1 MEDCF
6 RKGLLRRVEP
16 SLTKSK
22 DSVTEAREWLSE
34 AMKNKASEAYKSAIS
49 SLYLA
54 IFHSARAVL
63 FRDGVREKS
72 HYCVGVYLEKY
83 VDEGVLEEDWVF
95 NIRQD
100 KERAAYGPVLVPDAS
115 FKGGGGFRDRY
126 CKEVCGSDG
135 EAAGGSG
142 VMAASEFGEKEPQ
155 MNADLIPRRISA

>member
-22 DSVTEAREWLSE
+22 DSITEAREWLSE

-83 VDEGVLEEDWVF
+83 VDEGVLEEDWVLIF
-95 NIRQD
+95 DRIRSVQHTD
-100 KERAAYGPVLVPDAS
+100 QYSFQMHPSKEEVDSGIDIAGKFV
-115 FKGGGGFRDRY
+115 DRME
-126 CKEVCGSDG
+126 KLLEEV
-135 EAAGGSG
+135 A
-142 VMAASEFGEKEPQ
+142 
-155 MNADLIPRRISA
+155 

>member
-22 DSVTEAREWLSE
+22 DSITEAREWLSE

-83 VDEGVLEEDWVF
+83 VDEGVLEEDWVLIF
-95 NIRQD
+95 DRIRSVRHTGQYSFQTHPS
-100 KERAAYGPVLVPDAS
+100 KEEVDSGIDIARKFVDRMEKLL
-115 FKGGGGFRDRY
+115 GG
-126 CKEVCGSDG
+126 V
-135 EAAGGSG
+135 A
-142 VMAASEFGEKEPQ
+142 
-155 MNADLIPRRISA
+155 

>member
-6 RKGLLRRVEP
+6 KKGLLRRVEP

-22 DSVTEAREWLSE
+22 DSITEAREWLSE

-83 VDEGVLEEDWVF
+83 VDEGVLEEDWVLIF
-95 NIRQD
+95 DRIRSIRHTDQYSFQTHPS
-100 KERAAYGPVLVPDAS
+100 KEEVDSGIDIAGKFV
-115 FKGGGGFRDRY
+115 DRME
-126 CKEVCGSDG
+126 KLLE
-135 EAAGGSG
+135 G
-142 VMAASEFGEKEPQ
+142 VA
-155 MNADLIPRRISA
+155 

>member
-22 DSVTEAREWLSE
+22 DSITEAREWLSE

-83 VDEGVLEEDWVF
+83 VDEGVLEEDWVLIF
-95 NIRQD
+95 DRIRSVRHTDQYSFQTHPS
-100 KERAAYGPVLVPDAS
+100 KEEVDSGIDIARKFV
-115 FKGGGGFRDRY
+115 DRME
-126 CKEVCGSDG
+126 KLLE
-135 EAAGGSG
+135 G
-142 VMAASEFGEKEPQ
+142 VA
-155 MNADLIPRRISA
+155 

>member
-22 DSVTEAREWLSE
+22 DSITEAREWLSE

-83 VDEGVLEEDWVF
+83 VDEGVLEEDWVLIF
-95 NIRQD
+95 DRIRSIRHTDQYSFQTHPS
-100 KERAAYGPVLVPDAS
+100 KEEVDSGIDIAGKFV
-115 FKGGGGFRDRY
+115 DRME
-126 CKEVCGSDG
+126 KLLE
-135 EAAGGSG
+135 G
-142 VMAASEFGEKEPQ
+142 VA
-155 MNADLIPRRISA
+155 

>member
-1 MEDCF
+1 MNKMEDCF

-22 DSVTEAREWLSE
+22 DSITEAREWLSE

-83 VDEGVLEEDWVF
+83 VDEGVLEEDWVLIF
-95 NIRQD
+95 DRIRSVRHTGQYSFQTHPS
-100 KERAAYGPVLVPDAS
+100 KEEVDSGIDIARKFVDRMEKLL
-115 FKGGGGFRDRY
+115 GG
-126 CKEVCGSDG
+126 V
-135 EAAGGSG
+135 A
-142 VMAASEFGEKEPQ
+142 
-155 MNADLIPRRISA
+155 

>member
-22 DSVTEAREWLSE
+22 DSITEAREWLSE
-34 AMKNKASEAYKSAIS
+34 AMKNEGSEAYKSAIS

-83 VDEGVLEEDWVF
+83 VDEGVLEEDWVLIF
-95 NIRQD
+95 DRIRSVRHTDQYSFQTHPS
-100 KERAAYGPVLVPDAS
+100 KEEVDSGIDIARKFV
-115 FKGGGGFRDRY
+115 DRME
-126 CKEVCGSDG
+126 KLLEEV
-135 EAAGGSG
+135 A
-142 VMAASEFGEKEPQ
+142 
-155 MNADLIPRRISA
+155 

>member
-1 MEDCF
+1 MNKMEDCF

-22 DSVTEAREWLSE
+22 DSITEAREWLSE

-83 VDEGVLEEDWVF
+83 VDEGVLEEDWVLIF
-95 NIRQD
+95 DRIRSVRHTDQYSFQTHPS
-100 KERAAYGPVLVPDAS
+100 KEEVDSGIDIARKFV
-115 FKGGGGFRDRY
+115 DRME
-126 CKEVCGSDG
+126 KLLEEV
-135 EAAGGSG
+135 A
-142 VMAASEFGEKEPQ
+142 
-155 MNADLIPRRISA
+155 

>member
-1 MEDCF
+1 MNKMEDCF

-22 DSVTEAREWLSE
+22 DSITEAREWLSE

-83 VDEGVLEEDWVF
+83 VDEGVLEEDWVLIF
-95 NIRQD
+95 DRIRSVQHTD
-100 KERAAYGPVLVPDAS
+100 QYSFQTHPSKEEVDSGIDIARKFV
-115 FKGGGGFRDRY
+115 DRME
-126 CKEVCGSDG
+126 KLLEEV
-135 EAAGGSG
+135 A
-142 VMAASEFGEKEPQ
+142 
-155 MNADLIPRRISA
+155 

>member
-1 MEDCF
+1 MNKMEDCF

-22 DSVTEAREWLSE
+22 DSITEAREWLSE

-83 VDEGVLEEDWVF
+83 VDEGVLEEDWVLIF
-95 NIRQD
+95 DRIRSVRHTDQYSFQTHPS
-100 KERAAYGPVLVPDAS
+100 KEEVDSGIDIARKFV
-115 FKGGGGFRDRY
+115 DRME
-126 CKEVCGSDG
+126 KLLE
-135 EAAGGSG
+135 G
-142 VMAASEFGEKEPQ
+142 VA
-155 MNADLIPRRISA
+155 

>member
-1 MEDCF
+1 MNKMEDCF

-22 DSVTEAREWLSE
+22 DSITEAREWLSE

-83 VDEGVLEEDWVF
+83 VDEGVLEEDWVLIF
-95 NIRQD
+95 DRIRSVRHTDQYSFRTHPS
-100 KERAAYGPVLVPDAS
+100 KEEVDSGIDIARKFV
-115 FKGGGGFRDRY
+115 DRME
-126 CKEVCGSDG
+126 KLLEEV
-135 EAAGGSG
+135 A
-142 VMAASEFGEKEPQ
+142 
-155 MNADLIPRRISA
+155 

>member
-1 MEDCF
+1 MNKMEDCF

-22 DSVTEAREWLSE
+22 YSITEAREWLSE

-83 VDEGVLEEDWVF
+83 VDEGVLEEDWVLIF
-95 NIRQD
+95 DRIRSIRHTDQYSFQTHPS
-100 KERAAYGPVLVPDAS
+100 KEEVDSGIDIAGKFVDRMEKVL
-115 FKGGGGFRDRY
+115 
-126 CKEVCGSDG
+126 EVV
-135 EAAGGSG
+135 A
-142 VMAASEFGEKEPQ
+142 
-155 MNADLIPRRISA
+155 